1 MAWSGLGLGNLT
13 TKFEGVFH
21 KTLPVHL
28 AMLTTDIPSLSI
40 AANHK
45 KLGLVEN
52 HHTRFVSLMSQTELL
67 PTWPHSNQY
76 LKSLGEISDGRTR
89 THYYR
94 IKVLNA
100 HKSQIFRFL
109 LTSFVLQV

>member
-1 MAWSGLGLGNLT
+1 MAWSGLGLGNLK

-52 HHTRFVSLMSQTELL
+52 HGTACNRL
-67 PTWPHSNQY
+67 
-76 LKSLGEISDGRTR
+76 
-89 THYYR
+89 
-94 IKVLNA
+94 
-100 HKSQIFRFL
+100 
-109 LTSFVLQV
+109 VLQVELFSTFK